1 MDRIVLM
8 EGLQI
13 KDEGRRDSLAGLTP
27 SIIGQELR

>member
-13 KDEGRRDSLAGLTP
+13 KDEGRRDSLLGLAP
-27 SIIGQELR
+27 SKIGQELR